1 MRQVNISQN
10 VTYDRGKKD
19 SIIRRLSVLKV
30 LIRLLKMPVE
40 NSTKSER
47 ILDGKERE
55 ACRQQCDC
63 CRGAK
68 FATLKYVYL
77 A

>member
-19 SIIRRLSVLKV
+19 SVIRRLSVLKV

-55 ACRQQCDC
+55 AC
-63 CRGAK
+63 K
-68 FATLKYVYL
+68 TTV
-77 A
+77 

>member
-1 MRQVNISQN
+1 MRQVNICQN

-47 ILDGKERE
+47 ILDGKERV
-55 ACRQQCDC
+55 AS
-63 CRGAK
+63 
-68 FATLKYVYL
+68 
-77 A
+77 

>member
-10 VTYDRGKKD
+10 VTYDRGKKG

-55 ACRQQCDC
+55 AC
-63 CRGAK
+63 K
-68 FATLKYVYL
+68 TTV
-77 A
+77 